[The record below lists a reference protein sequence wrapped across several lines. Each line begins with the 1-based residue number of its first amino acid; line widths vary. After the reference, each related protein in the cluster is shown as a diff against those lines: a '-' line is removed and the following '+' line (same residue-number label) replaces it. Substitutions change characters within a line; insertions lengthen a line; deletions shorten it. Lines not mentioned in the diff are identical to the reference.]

1 MGAMGERMSSE
12 EERVKQEVVSTPKI
26 SEEDKELQSM
36 ATTVEEGVRQDM
48 VATAVRFLENDRV
61 GTSTDDMKKK
71 FLLKKGLN
79 EGEIREAFARVK
91 PAAVQQP
98 APQQQA
104 VAVPVQVGG
113 GHPVMSV
120 SQGSF
125 SSRIRDLLNL
135 LLLIGGA
142 SYGLRYL
149 WKTYIAPWLF
159 GPPKP
164 VPNPQAP
171 VVETCQ
177 AVLGGVQQLQQAITS
192 LQTSIGTQ
200 AEKLERAVEYR
211 QGRQENTTG
220 DIGELKAEIQ
230 LVKGLLLSSRS
241 FPQQPPVS
249 APPSLPAWQLQQND
263 TTAPDLL
270 AAAPTEGQRSP
281 EASSANATSSAN
293 ASSAS
298 SASEIEMLSPDS
310 GQELSGEEGQ

>member
-1 MGAMGERMSSE
+1 MGSE
-12 EERVKQEVVSTPKI
+12 EERVKQEVVSEPTI

-36 ATTVEEGVRQDM
+36 ATTVEKGVRQDM
-48 VATAVRFLENDRV
+48 VATAVRFLDNDRV
-61 GTSTDDMKKK
+61 RTSTDDMKRK

-79 EGEIREAFARVK
+79 EGEIREAFERVK
-91 PAAVQQP
+91 PAVQQP
-98 APQQQA
+98 QQA
-104 VAVPVQVGG
+104 VPVPLHVGG
-113 GHPVMSV
+113 GHPVIAV
-120 SQGSF
+120 SQSSF
-125 SSRIRDLLNL
+125 SSRVRDLLNL

-159 GPPKP
+159 GPAKP
-164 VPNPQAP
+164 VPNPQAA

-192 LQTSIGTQ
+192 LQTSISSQ
-200 AEKLERAVEYR
+200 AEKLERAVESR
-211 QGRQENTTG
+211 QGRQENTG
-220 DIGELKAEIQ
+220 ELGELKAEIQ
-230 LVKGLLLSSRS
+230 SVKGLLLSSRS

-249 APPSLPAWQLQQND
+249 APPSLPAWQLKQND

-281 EASSANATSSAN
+281 EASSANASSATSSAN
-293 ASSAS
+293 AS

>member
-1 MGAMGERMSSE
+1 MGAVAGRMGSE
-12 EERVKQEVVSTPKI
+12 EERVKQEVVSKPKM

-36 ATTVEEGVRQDM
+36 ATKVEEGVRQDM

-61 GTSTDDMKKK
+61 RASTDDMKRK

-79 EGEIREAFARVK
+79 EGEIREAFARVQ
-91 PAAVQQP
+91 PAVQQT
-98 APQQQA
+98 APQQ
-104 VAVPVQVGG
+104 AVPAPLQVGG
-113 GHPVMSV
+113 GHPAIAV
-120 SQGSF
+120 SQNSF

-159 GPPKP
+159 GPAKP
-164 VPNPQAP
+164 VPNPQAA

-192 LQTSIGTQ
+192 LQTSIGSQ

-230 LVKGLLLSSRS
+230 SVKGLLLRVARSPSS
-241 FPQQPPVS
+241 PLCLLHPL
-249 APPSLPAWQLQQND
+249 SLP
-263 TTAPDLL
+263 
-270 AAAPTEGQRSP
+270 
-281 EASSANATSSAN
+281 
-293 ASSAS
+293 
-298 SASEIEMLSPDS
+298 
-310 GQELSGEEGQ
+310 

>member
-1 MGAMGERMSSE
+1 MGVSERMDSKAE
-12 EERVKQEVVSTPKI
+12 TVNKEVVSEPKI
-26 SEEDKELQSM
+26 SEEDKELQRM
-36 ATTVEEGVRQDM
+36 ATTVETGVRQDM
-48 VATAVRFLENDRV
+48 VDTAVRFLENDRV
-61 GTSTDDMKKK
+61 RASTDDMKRQ

-91 PAAVQQP
+91 PAVQQP
-98 APQQQA
+98 EPQQA
-104 VAVPVQVGG
+104 VPVPLQVGG
-113 GHPVMSV
+113 GHSV
-120 SQGSF
+120 IAVTQSSF

-164 VPNPQAP
+164 VPNPQAA

-192 LQTSIGTQ
+192 LQTSIGSQ

-230 LVKGLLLSSRS
+230 SVKGLLLSSRS

-249 APPSLPAWQLQQND
+249 APPSLPAWQLQQNE

-270 AAAPTEGQRSP
+270 AAAPAEGQRSP
-281 EASSANATSSAN
+281 EASSANASSATSSAN
-293 ASSAS
+293 AS

>member
-1 MGAMGERMSSE
+1 MGEA
-12 EERVKQEVVSTPKI
+12 ERVKQEVVSEPKI
-26 SEEDKELQSM
+26 SEEDKELQRM
-36 ATTVEEGVRQDM
+36 ATTVETGVRQDM

-61 GTSTDDMKKK
+61 RTSTDDMKRQ

-91 PAAVQQP
+91 PAVQQP
-98 APQQQA
+98 QQA
-104 VAVPVQVGG
+104 VPVPLQVGA
-113 GHPVMSV
+113 HPVIAV
-120 SQGSF
+120 SQSSF

-142 SYGLRYL
+142 SYGIRYL

-159 GPPKP
+159 GPAKP
-164 VPNPQAP
+164 VPNPQAA

-192 LQTSIGTQ
+192 LQTSISSQ
-200 AEKLERAVEYR
+200 AEKLGRAVESR
-211 QGRQENTTG
+211 QGRQENTG
-220 DIGELKAEIQ
+220 ELGELKAEIQ
-230 LVKGLLLSSRS
+230 SVKGLLLSSRS

-249 APPSLPAWQLQQND
+249 APPSLPAWQLKQND

-270 AAAPTEGQRSP
+270 AAAPTEGQRSA
-281 EASSANATSSAN
+281 EASSSANGSSATSSAN
-293 ASSAS
+293 AS

-310 GQELSGEEGQ
+310 GQELSG

>member
-1 MGAMGERMSSE
+1 MGAVSQRMSSE
-12 EERVKQEVVSTPKI
+12 EERVKQELVSKPKI
-26 SEEDKELQSM
+26 SEEDKELQKM
-36 ATTVEEGVRQDM
+36 ATTVEDGVRQDM

-61 GTSTDDMKKK
+61 RASTDEMKRK

-91 PAAVQQP
+91 PAVQQP

-104 VAVPVQVGG
+104 VAVPLQVGG
-113 GHPVMSV
+113 GHPVMAV

-125 SSRIRDLLNL
+125 STRIRDLLNL

-164 VPNPQAP
+164 VPNPQAA

-192 LQTSIGTQ
+192 LQTSIGSQ

-281 EASSANATSSAN
+281 EASSATSSAN
-293 ASSAS
+293 AS

>member
-1 MGAMGERMSSE
+1 MGAVSGRMGSE
-12 EERVKQEVVSTPKI
+12 EERVKQEVVAKPKI

-36 ATTVEEGVRQDM
+36 ATKVEEGVRQDM

-61 GTSTDDMKKK
+61 RASTDDMKRK

-91 PAAVQQP
+91 PIAVQQP
-98 APQQQA
+98 APQRA
-104 VAVPVQVGG
+104 AAVPLQVGG
-113 GHPVMSV
+113 GYPATAV
-120 SQGSF
+120 SQSSF

-164 VPNPQAP
+164 VPNPQAA

-192 LQTSIGTQ
+192 LQTSISSQ
-200 AEKLERAVEYR
+200 AEKLERAVESR
-211 QGRQENTTG
+211 QGRQENTG
-220 DIGELKAEIQ
+220 ELGELKAEIQ
-230 LVKGLLLSSRS
+230 SVKGLLLSSRS

-249 APPSLPAWQLQQND
+249 APPSLPAWQLKQND

-270 AAAPTEGQRSP
+270 AAAPAEGQRSS
-281 EASSANATSSAN
+281 EASSANASSATSSAN
-293 ASSAS
+293 AS

>member
-1 MGAMGERMSSE
+1 MGAVSGRMGSE
-12 EERVKQEVVSTPKI
+12 EERVKQEVVSKPKI
-26 SEEDKELQSM
+26 SEEDKGLQSM

-61 GTSTDDMKKK
+61 RASTDDMKRK

-91 PAAVQQP
+91 PVAVQQSGP
-98 APQQQA
+98 QQA
-104 VAVPVQVGG
+104 VAVPLQVGG
-113 GHPVMSV
+113 GHPVIAV
-120 SQGSF
+120 SQSSF
-125 SSRIRDLLNL
+125 SSRVRDLLNL

-159 GPPKP
+159 GPAKP
-164 VPNPQAP
+164 VPNPQAA

-192 LQTSIGTQ
+192 LQTSISSQ
-200 AEKLERAVEYR
+200 AEKLERAVESR
-211 QGRQENTTG
+211 QGRQENTG
-220 DIGELKAEIQ
+220 ELGELKAEIQ
-230 LVKGLLLSSRS
+230 SVKGLLLSSRS

-249 APPSLPAWQLQQND
+249 APPSLPAWQLQQNE

-270 AAAPTEGQRSP
+270 AAAPTEGQKSP
-281 EASSANATSSAN
+281 EASSATSSAN
-293 ASSAS
+293 AS

>member
-1 MGAMGERMSSE
+1 MGVSERMDSE
-12 EERVKQEVVSTPKI
+12 AERVNQEVVSEPKI

-36 ATTVEEGVRQDM
+36 ATKVEDGVRQDM

-61 GTSTDDMKKK
+61 RASTDDMKRK

-79 EGEIREAFARVK
+79 EGEIREAFARVQ
-91 PAAVQQP
+91 PAVQQT
-98 APQQQA
+98 APQQ
-104 VAVPVQVGG
+104 AVPAPLQVGG
-113 GHPVMSV
+113 GHPTIAV
-120 SQGSF
+120 SQNSF

-159 GPPKP
+159 GPAKP
-164 VPNPQAP
+164 VPNPQAA

-192 LQTSIGTQ
+192 LQTSISSQ
-200 AEKLERAVEYR
+200 AEKLERAVENR
-211 QGRQENTTG
+211 QGRQESTG
-220 DIGELKAEIQ
+220 ELGELKAEIQ
-230 LVKGLLLSSRS
+230 SVKGLLLSSRS

-249 APPSLPAWQLQQND
+249 APPSLPAWQLQQNE

-270 AAAPTEGQRSP
+270 AAAPTEGQKSP
-281 EASSANATSSAN
+281 EVSSAN
-293 ASSAS
+293 ASSATSSANAS

-310 GQELSGEEGQ
+310 GQELSGEEGPH

>member
-1 MGAMGERMSSE
+1 MGAVSQRMSSE
-12 EERVKQEVVSTPKI
+12 EERVKQELVSKPKI
-26 SEEDKELQSM
+26 SEEDKELQKM
-36 ATTVEEGVRQDM
+36 ATTVEDGVRQDM

-61 GTSTDDMKKK
+61 RASTDDMKRQ

-91 PAAVQQP
+91 PAVQQP
-98 APQQQA
+98 QQA
-104 VAVPVQVGG
+104 VPVPLQVGG
-113 GHPVMSV
+113 GHPVIAV
-120 SQGSF
+120 SQSSF

-142 SYGLRYL
+142 SYGIRYL

-164 VPNPQAP
+164 VPNPQAA

-177 AVLGGVQQLQQAITS
+177 AVLGGVQQLQRAITS
-192 LQTSIGTQ
+192 LQTSIGSQ

-230 LVKGLLLSSRS
+230 SVKGLLLSSRS

-281 EASSANATSSAN
+281 EASSANGSSATSSAN
-293 ASSAS
+293 AS

>member
-1 MGAMGERMSSE
+1 MTSKE
-12 EERVKQEVVSTPKI
+12 EGNKQQEVVAEPII
-26 SEEDKELQSM
+26 SGEDKELQSM
-36 ATTVEEGVRQDM
+36 ATKVEDGVRQDM

-61 GTSTDDMKKK
+61 RASTDDMKRK

-79 EGEIREAFARVK
+79 EGEIREAFATV
-91 PAAVQQP
+91 
-98 APQQQA
+98 QA

-113 GHPVMSV
+113 GHPVTVV
-120 SQGSF
+120 SHSSF

-149 WKTYIAPWLF
+149 WKTYVAPWLF

-164 VPNPQAP
+164 VPNPQAA

-192 LQTSIGTQ
+192 LQTSIGSQ

-230 LVKGLLLSSRS
+230 SVKGFLLSSRS

-249 APPSLPAWQLQQND
+249 APPSLPAWQLQQNE

-281 EASSANATSSAN
+281 EASSANASSATSSAN
-293 ASSAS
+293 AS

>member
-1 MGAMGERMSSE
+1 MDSE
-12 EERVKQEVVSTPKI
+12 EERVRQEVVSEPKI
-26 SEEDKELQSM
+26 SEEDKELQSK
-36 ATTVEEGVRQDM
+36 ATTVEKGVRQDM

-61 GTSTDDMKKK
+61 RTSTDDMKRK

-91 PAAVQQP
+91 PAVQQP
-98 APQQQA
+98 QQPQQA
-104 VAVPVQVGG
+104 VPVPLQVGG
-113 GHPVMSV
+113 GHPVIAV
-120 SQGSF
+120 SQSSF
-125 SSRIRDLLNL
+125 SSRVRDLLNL

-159 GPPKP
+159 GPAKP
-164 VPNPQAP
+164 VPNPQAA

-192 LQTSIGTQ
+192 LQTSISSQ
-200 AEKLERAVEYR
+200 AEKLERAVESR
-211 QGRQENTTG
+211 QGRQENTG
-220 DIGELKAEIQ
+220 ELGELKAEIQ
-230 LVKGLLLSSRS
+230 SVKGLLLSSRS

-249 APPSLPAWQLQQND
+249 APPSLPAWQLKQND

-270 AAAPTEGQRSP
+270 AAAPAEGQRSS
-281 EASSANATSSAN
+281 EASSANASSATSSAN
-293 ASSAS
+293 AS

>member
-1 MGAMGERMSSE
+1 MGVSGRMDSDA
-12 EERVKQEVVSTPKI
+12 ERVKEEVVSEPKI
-26 SEEDKELQSM
+26 SEEDKELQRM
-36 ATTVEEGVRQDM
+36 ATTVEAGVRQDM

-61 GTSTDDMKKK
+61 RASTDDMKRK

-79 EGEIREAFARVK
+79 EGEIREAFARVQ
-91 PAAVQQP
+91 PAVQQT
-98 APQQQA
+98 APQQA
-104 VAVPVQVGG
+104 VLAPLQVGG
-113 GHPVMSV
+113 GHPAIAV
-120 SQGSF
+120 SQNSF

-159 GPPKP
+159 GPAKP
-164 VPNPQAP
+164 VPNPQAA

-192 LQTSIGTQ
+192 LQTSISSQ
-200 AEKLERAVEYR
+200 AEKLERAVESR
-211 QGRQENTTG
+211 QGRQENTG
-220 DIGELKAEIQ
+220 ELGELKAEIQ
-230 LVKGLLLSSRS
+230 SVKGLLLSSRS

-249 APPSLPAWQLQQND
+249 APPSLPSWQLKQND

-270 AAAPTEGQRSP
+270 AAAPTEGQAS
-281 EASSANATSSAN
+281 SSANGSSATSSAN
-293 ASSAS
+293 AS

>member
-1 MGAMGERMSSE
+1 MGVSERMDSE
-12 EERVKQEVVSTPKI
+12 AERANKEVVSEPKI
-26 SEEDKELQSM
+26 SEEDKELQRM
-36 ATTVEEGVRQDM
+36 ATTVEAGVRQEM

-61 GTSTDDMKKK
+61 RASTDDMKRK

-79 EGEIREAFARVK
+79 EGEIREAFARVQ
-91 PAAVQQP
+91 PAVQQT
-98 APQQQA
+98 APQQA
-104 VAVPVQVGG
+104 VLAPLQVGG
-113 GHPVMSV
+113 GHPAIAV
-120 SQGSF
+120 SQNSF
-125 SSRIRDLLNL
+125 SSRVRDLLNL

-149 WKTYIAPWLF
+149 WKKYIAPWLF
-159 GPPKP
+159 GPAKP
-164 VPNPQAP
+164 VPNPQAA

-192 LQTSIGTQ
+192 LQTSINSQ
-200 AEKLERAVEYR
+200 AEKLERAVESR
-211 QGRQENTTG
+211 QGRHETTG

-230 LVKGLLLSSRS
+230 SVKGLLLSSRS

-249 APPSLPAWQLQQND
+249 APPSLPAWQLQQSD

-281 EASSANATSSAN
+281 EASSANASSATSSAN
-293 ASSAS
+293 AS

>member
-1 MGAMGERMSSE
+1 MGEE
-12 EERVKQEVVSTPKI
+12 EGNKQQEVVSEPKI
-26 SEEDKELQSM
+26 SEEDKELQRM
-36 ATTVEEGVRQDM
+36 ATTVETGVRQDM

-61 GTSTDDMKKK
+61 RTSTDDMKRQ

-91 PAAVQQP
+91 PAVQQP
-98 APQQQA
+98 QQA
-104 VAVPVQVGG
+104 VPVPLQVGG
-113 GHPVMSV
+113 GHPVIAV
-120 SQGSF
+120 SQSSF

-142 SYGLRYL
+142 SYGIRYL

-159 GPPKP
+159 GPSKP
-164 VPNPQAP
+164 VPNPQAA

-192 LQTSIGTQ
+192 LQTSINSQ
-200 AEKLERAVEYR
+200 AEKLERAVESR
-211 QGRQENTTG
+211 QGRHETTG

-230 LVKGLLLSSRS
+230 SVKGLLLSSRS

-249 APPSLPAWQLQQND
+249 APASLPAWQLQQNEP
-263 TTAPDLL
+263 TAPDLL
-270 AAAPTEGQRSP
+270 AAAPKETS
-281 EASSANATSSAN
+281 ADASSSANASSATSSAN

-298 SASEIEMLSPDS
+298 EIEMISPDS
-310 GQELSGEEGQ
+310 GQDL

>member
-1 MGAMGERMSSE
+1 MTSE
-12 EERVKQEVVSTPKI
+12 EEGNKQQEVVAEPTI
-26 SEEDKELQSM
+26 SGEDNELQSM
-36 ATTVEEGVRQDM
+36 ATKVEDGVRQDM

-61 GTSTDDMKKK
+61 RASTDDMKRK

-91 PAAVQQP
+91 PAVQQP
-98 APQQQA
+98 APQQA

-113 GHPVMSV
+113 GHPVTVV
-120 SQGSF
+120 SHSSF

-149 WKTYIAPWLF
+149 WKTYVAPWLF

-164 VPNPQAP
+164 VPNPQAA

-177 AVLGGVQQLQQAITS
+177 AVLGGVQQLQQTITS
-192 LQTSIGTQ
+192 LQTSIESQ

-211 QGRQENTTG
+211 QGRQENTG

-230 LVKGLLLSSRS
+230 SVKGLLLSSRS

-249 APPSLPAWQLQQND
+249 APASLPAWQLQQNEP
-263 TTAPDLL
+263 TAPDLL
-270 AAAPTEGQRSP
+270 AAAPKEGQTSP
-281 EASSANATSSAN
+281 DASSSANASSATSSAN

-298 SASEIEMLSPDS
+298 EIEMISPDS
-310 GQELSGEEGQ
+310 GQ

>member
-1 MGAMGERMSSE
+1 MGVSGRMGSE
-12 EERVKQEVVSTPKI
+12 EERVEQEVVSKPKI
-26 SEEDKELQSM
+26 SEEDKGLQSM

-61 GTSTDDMKKK
+61 RASTDDMKRK

-98 APQQQA
+98 APQQA

-113 GHPVMSV
+113 GHPVITV
-120 SQGSF
+120 SQSSF

-164 VPNPQAP
+164 VPNPQAA

-192 LQTSIGTQ
+192 LQTSIGSQ

-230 LVKGLLLSSRS
+230 SVKGLLLSSRS

-249 APPSLPAWQLQQND
+249 APPSLPAWQLQQNE

-281 EASSANATSSAN
+281 EASSANASSATSSAN
-293 ASSAS
+293 AS

>member
-1 MGAMGERMSSE
+1 MTSE
-12 EERVKQEVVSTPKI
+12 EEGNKQQEVVAEPTI
-26 SEEDKELQSM
+26 SGEDKELQRM
-36 ATTVEEGVRQDM
+36 ATTVEAGVRQDM

-61 GTSTDDMKKK
+61 RASTDDMKRK

-91 PAAVQQP
+91 PSVQQP
-98 APQQQA
+98 SAHQA
-104 VAVPVQVGG
+104 VAVRPQIGA
-113 GHPVMSV
+113 GHPVVAV
-120 SQGSF
+120 SQSSF
-125 SSRIRDLLNL
+125 GSRIRDMLNL

-142 SYGLRYL
+142 SYGIRYL

-159 GPPKP
+159 GPAKP
-164 VPNPQAP
+164 VPNPQAA

-192 LQTSIGTQ
+192 LQTSISSQ
-200 AEKLERAVEYR
+200 AEKLERAVESR
-211 QGRQENTTG
+211 QGRQENTG
-220 DIGELKAEIQ
+220 ELGELKAEIQ
-230 LVKGLLLSSRS
+230 SVKGLLLSSRS

-249 APPSLPAWQLQQND
+249 APPSLPAWQLKQNE

-270 AAAPTEGQRSP
+270 TAAPTEGQRSA
-281 EASSANATSSAN
+281 EASSSAKGSSATSSAN
-293 ASSAS
+293 AS

>member
-1 MGAMGERMSSE
+1 MGAVAGRMGSE
-12 EERVKQEVVSTPKI
+12 EERVKQEVVSKPKM

-36 ATTVEEGVRQDM
+36 ATKVEEGVRQDM

-61 GTSTDDMKKK
+61 RASTDDMKKK

-79 EGEIREAFARVK
+79 EGEIREAFARVQ
-91 PAAVQQP
+91 PAVQQTGP
-98 APQQQA
+98 QQA
-104 VAVPVQVGG
+104 VPAPLQVGG
-113 GHPVMSV
+113 GHPAIAV
-120 SQGSF
+120 SQNSF

-159 GPPKP
+159 GPAKP
-164 VPNPQAP
+164 VPNPQAA

-192 LQTSIGTQ
+192 LQTSIGSQ

-230 LVKGLLLSSRS
+230 SVKGLLLSSRS

-249 APPSLPAWQLQQND
+249 APPSLPAWQLQQNE

-270 AAAPTEGQRSP
+270 AAATTEGQKSP
-281 EASSANATSSAN
+281 EVSSAN
-293 ASSAS
+293 ASSATSSANAS

>member
-1 MGAMGERMSSE
+1 MGVSGRMDSE
-12 EERVKQEVVSTPKI
+12 AERVKEEVVSEPKI
-26 SEEDKELQSM
+26 SEEDKELQRM
-36 ATTVEEGVRQDM
+36 ATTVETGVRQDM

-61 GTSTDDMKKK
+61 RTSTDDMKRQ

-91 PAAVQQP
+91 PAVQQP
-98 APQQQA
+98 QQA
-104 VAVPVQVGG
+104 APVPLQLGG
-113 GHPVMSV
+113 GHPAIAV
-120 SQGSF
+120 SHSSF

-142 SYGLRYL
+142 SYGIRYL

-159 GPPKP
+159 GPAKP
-164 VPNPQAP
+164 VPNPQAA

-192 LQTSIGTQ
+192 LQTSISSQ
-200 AEKLERAVEYR
+200 AEKLERAVES
-211 QGRQENTTG
+211 RQENTG
-220 DIGELKAEIQ
+220 ELGELKAEIQ
-230 LVKGLLLSSRS
+230 SVKGLLLSSRS

-249 APPSLPAWQLQQND
+249 APPSLPAWQLKQND

-270 AAAPTEGQRSP
+270 AAAPTEGQRSA
-281 EASSANATSSAN
+281 EASSSANGSSAASSAN
-293 ASSAS
+293 AS

-310 GQELSGEEGQ
+310 GQEFSGEEGQ

>member
-1 MGAMGERMSSE
+1 MGAVSQRMSSE
-12 EERVKQEVVSTPKI
+12 EERVKQELVSKPKI
-26 SEEDKELQSM
+26 SEEDKELQKM
-36 ATTVEEGVRQDM
+36 ATTVEDGVRQDM

-61 GTSTDDMKKK
+61 RASTDEMKRK

-91 PAAVQQP
+91 PAVQQP

-104 VAVPVQVGG
+104 VAVPLQVGG
-113 GHPVMSV
+113 GHPVMAV

-164 VPNPQAP
+164 VPNPQAA

-192 LQTSIGTQ
+192 LQTSIGSQ

-281 EASSANATSSAN
+281 EASSATSSAN
-293 ASSAS
+293 AS